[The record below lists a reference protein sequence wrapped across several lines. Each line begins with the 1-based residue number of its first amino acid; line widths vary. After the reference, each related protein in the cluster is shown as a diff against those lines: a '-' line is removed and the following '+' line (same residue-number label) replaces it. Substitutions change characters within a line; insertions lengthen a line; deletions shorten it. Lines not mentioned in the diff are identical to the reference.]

1 VEKEIKTQ
9 MKNIKPHLFLFL
21 FLLLFTPSL
30 SFAQQ
35 DSALIKLTSFV
46 EKVNSFSQYLPQEKV
61 YVHMD
66 NTDYFLGES
75 IWFKCYVTNSEL
87 NKPSDVSKI
96 LYVELLSPNGDVVI
110 SNKYKI
116 VNGQCHGDMF
126 LDTKVIYSGFYE
138 LRAYTRYMTN
148 FDAKCVFSRVIP
160 IYSAPKDK
168 GVYTEHKMIGNNT
181 SRPSVREKKPER
193 NDVDISFFPEGG
205 NLIAGVE
212 SKIAF
217 KATDNEGRFI
227 DVTGIV
233 YNEKKEAVAPFSS
246 IHQGMGTFSLMSDG
260 GKYSVEVQS
269 MDKKSIMD
277 LPASLPN
284 GYVMRV
290 DAITNDSIQIQVQK
304 SNDLPGEIVG
314 IVTMV
319 RDKVYQF
326 ASLDFSQENVL
337 SLSFSKAELPTGVG
351 QVILFDTQGRILSD
365 RPVFIEKKGTYLSI
379 QGKMDKTSYSPL
391 EKVSMDFSIQDGS
404 GKPVE
409 TTFSLSVK
417 DKATS
422 LETAVK
428 DNILVNMLLSSDIKG
443 YIENPSYYF
452 ENVDRKHMQAL
463 DLLLMTQ
470 GWRRYQWKQMTGLEP
485 KLMTQRVEKVLMIDG
500 NVKSI
505 VKKSPK
511 PNMDLELILNK
522 QDTAWAGANY
532 TTGYCKTGLSG
543 NFTFYIDMDIN
554 GKWNTVI
561 QAKSKG
567 KRKDT
572 RIMLDRTFSPTPR
585 AYTFFDTEMNVPIM
599 NVKENDENPI
609 AVIPES
615 LEKAKVIEPVL
626 DDTLDM
632 TQRDH
637 LLKELEVQAKRKQI
651 ESQEK
656 LAEAVLVYD
665 VEQEN
670 DKILDEGGEQYD
682 NILSF
687 MKQTNPFFLYYP
699 NVKARQA
706 VDSPSSSD
714 PNDYY
719 TYKNRP
725 VMFLLD
731 NKPIVETAWKSVD
744 NISMTRIAKIT
755 ICDEGSTPLTM
766 FDETGAYSSDLSVDV
781 RSSEAN
787 LLSIKERTSTNAE
800 NPNPSGFDRYGK
812 IFSNVVYVFLYSR
825 PNYKSVT
832 PSKGL
837 RLTSFEGYAVSR
849 EFYSSDYKY
858 ELLPDETDFRRTL
871 YWNPNVATDKEGK
884 ASVSFYNNSTAT
896 DFSINAET
904 MTRDGKFGVYKQE

>member
-1 VEKEIKTQ
+1 

-21 FLLLFTPSL
+21 FSFLLSPNL

-75 IWFKCYVTNSEL
+75 IWFKCYVTTSEL
-87 NKPSDVSKI
+87 NQPSDVSKI

-148 FDAKCVFSRVIP
+148 FDSKCVFSRVIP

-181 SRPSVREKKPER
+181 SRPSAREKKPELK
-193 NDVDISFFPEGG
+193 DVDISFFPEGG

-212 SKIAF
+212 SKVAF
-217 KATDNEGRFI
+217 KATDKEGKSI

-233 YNEKKEAVAPFSS
+233 YNSKKEAVAQFASV
-246 IHQGMGTFSLMSDG
+246 HQGMGSFNLLPDG

-269 MDKKSIMD
+269 MDKKRIAD
-277 LPASLPN
+277 LPASLPQ
-284 GYVMRV
+284 GYILKV
-290 DAITNDSIQIQVQK
+290 DNLKDDSIQIHVQK
-304 SNDLPGEIVG
+304 SNGLPGEIVG
-314 IVTMV
+314 IVTML

-326 ASLDFSQENVL
+326 ASLDFSQVDALN
-337 SLSFSKAELPTGVG
+337 LSFSKAELPTGVG
-351 QVILFDTQGRILSD
+351 EVILFDTQGRILSD
-365 RPVFIEKKGTYLSI
+365 RPLFIEKKDTYLNI
-379 QGKMDKTSYSPL
+379 QGKMDKSSYSPL
-391 EKVSMDFSIQDGS
+391 EKVNMDFSIQDGS

-452 ENVDRKHMQAL
+452 ESIDRTHLQAM

-485 KLMTQRVEKVLMIDG
+485 KQMTQRVEKVLMIDG
-500 NVKSI
+500 SVKSI

-522 QDTAWAGANY
+522 QDTAWTGVNY
-532 TTGYCKTGLSG
+532 TTGFCKTGPNG
-543 NFTFYIDMDIN
+543 NFTFYIDMDIT

-585 AYTFFDTEMNVPIM
+585 PYAFYDTEMNAPII
-599 NVKENDENPI
+599 NVNENDGKPLAE
-609 AVIPES
+609 IPETV
-615 LEKAKVIEPVL
+615 EKTTEEMPAV

-637 LLKELEVQAKRKQI
+637 LLKELEVKAKRKQI

-665 VEQEN
+665 VAQEN

-687 MKQTNPFFLYYP
+687 LKQTNPFFMYYP
-699 NVKARQA
+699 NVKSRQP
-706 VDSPSSSD
+706 VDLPSSSD

-744 NISMTRIAKIT
+744 NISMTRIAKMT
-755 ICDEGSTPLTM
+755 ICDEGSTPLTIY
-766 FDETGAYSSDLSVDV
+766 DENGEYSSDLSVNV
-781 RSSEAN
+781 RSTEAN
-787 LLSIKERTSTNAE
+787 LPSITDRTTTNAD
-800 NPNPSGFDRYGK
+800 NPNPSGFDRFGK
-812 IFSNVVYVFLYSR
+812 IFSNVVYIFLYSR
-825 PNYKSVT
+825 PNDKSVI

-837 RLTSFEGYAVSR
+837 RLTSFDGYAVSR

-858 ELLPDETDFRRTL
+858 ELLPDESDFRRTL

-904 MTRDGKFGVYKQE
+904 MSRDGQFGVFKKD

>member
-1 VEKEIKTQ
+1 
-9 MKNIKPHLFLFL
+9 MKNTTLHLFLFL
-21 FLLLFTPSL
+21 FLLLFTPSH

-35 DSALIKLTSFV
+35 DSALIKLSSFV

-75 IWFKCYVTNSEL
+75 IWFKCYVTTSEL

-116 VNGQCHGDMF
+116 VNGQCYGDMF

-148 FDAKCVFSRVIP
+148 FDSKCVFSRVIP
-160 IYSAPKDK
+160 IYSAPKNK

-193 NDVDISFFPEGG
+193 KDVDISFFPEGG
-205 NLIAGVE
+205 NRIAGLE

-217 KATDNEGRFI
+217 KATDNEGKYI

-233 YNEKKEAVAPFSS
+233 YNERKEAVAQFATV
-246 IHQGMGTFSLMSDG
+246 HQGMGTFSLMSDG

-269 MDKKSIMD
+269 KDQKRKVD
-277 LPASLPN
+277 LPENLPQ
-284 GYVMRV
+284 GYVLKV
-290 DAITNDSIQIQVQK
+290 DNLKDDSIQIQVQK
-304 SNDLPGEIVG
+304 SKDLPGEIVG
-314 IVTMV
+314 IITMV

-337 SLSFSKAELPTGVG
+337 NLSFSKAELPTGVG
-351 QVILFDTQGRILSD
+351 QVILFDTRGRILSD
-365 RPVFIEKKGTYLSI
+365 RPVFIEKNDTYLTI
-379 QGKMDKTSYSPL
+379 QGKMDKSSYSPL
-391 EKVSMDFSIQDGS
+391 EKVNLDFSIQDGS

-422 LETAVK
+422 LETAAK

-452 ENVDRKHMQAL
+452 ESTDSKHTQAL

-500 NVKSI
+500 SVKSI
-505 VKKSPK
+505 VNKLPK

-522 QDTAWAGANY
+522 QDTAWAEANY
-532 TTGYCKTGLSG
+532 TTGFCKTGPNG

-585 AYTFFDTEMNVPIM
+585 AYTFFDTEMNAPIM
-599 NVKENDENPI
+599 NVNEIDRKPVAE
-609 AVIPES
+609 IPEIS
-615 LEKAKVIEPVL
+615 EKINDVKPAVV
-626 DDTLDM
+626 DTLDM
-632 TQRDH
+632 TQKDH

-665 VEQEN
+665 VAKEN
-670 DKILDEGGEQYD
+670 DKFLDEGGEQYD

-699 NVKARQA
+699 NVKARQTG
-706 VDSPSSSD
+706 DEPSSSD
-714 PNDYY
+714 PNEYY

-755 ICDEGSTPLTM
+755 IYDEGNIPLTV
-766 FDETGAYSSDLSVDV
+766 FDEAGDYSSDLSIDV
-781 RSSEAN
+781 RSTEAN
-787 LLSIKERTSTNAE
+787 LLSITDRTSTNAE
-800 NPNPSGFDRYGK
+800 NPNPSGFDRFGK
-812 IFSNVVYVFLYSR
+812 IFSNVVYIFLYTR
-825 PNYKSVT
+825 PNDKSVI

-849 EFYSSDYKY
+849 DFYSSDYKY
-858 ELLPDETDFRRTL
+858 ELLPDEADYRRTL
-871 YWNPNVATDKEGK
+871 YWNPNVATNKEGK
-884 ASVSFYNNSTAT
+884 ASVTFYNNSSAT
-896 DFSINAET
+896 DFSIHAET
-904 MTRDGKFGVYKQE
+904 MTRDGKFGVFKKE